1 MFETLKDHGTFK
13 ICNVYN
19 AMLILGNDLGNEQDR
34 KCGLTVLYS
43 CVKLTKGSVVL
54 ASSMSTRH
62 KVESSEKRKL
72 NYENVSI
79 RWGCK
84 QTYKTFS

>member
-1 MFETLKDHGTFK
+1 MLKL
-13 ICNVYN
+13 V
-19 AMLILGNDLGNEQDR
+19 NDLGNEQDR
-34 KCGLTVLYS
+34 KCCGLTVLYS
-43 CVKLTKGSVVL
+43 CVKLTKGSAVL

-79 RWGCK
+79 RLGCK
-84 QTYKTFS
+84 HTYKTFS